1 MTGHPRC
8 LIIEDEPEI
17 GHLLR
22 VSLTLRQWQVETVT
36 DGSQGL
42 VRAAN
47 WRPDLVIL
55 DLTLPALDGLDVL
68 ARLRAWSQVP
78 VIILTA
84 RTWESTKVQALDLGA
99 DDYLTKPFSVAE
111 LMARIRSVMRRL
123 HRDPHARETAFTT
136 AEWRVDL
143 EQRRV
148 WVRGSEVHLT
158 PIEYRLLCVLIRERG
173 KVMTHQQ
180 LLTAVWGPH
189 HARANHYVRIYMAQL
204 RKKIEADPGAPHYFL
219 TESGVGYRLAEP
231 EPELD
236 SGPGP
241 DGAAGPGQPADSP
254 PSASRT

>member
-17 GHLLR
+17 ARLIR
-22 VSLTLRQWQVETVT
+22 ISLTLEQWQVEMAP
-36 DGSQGL
+36 DGNLGL

-55 DLTLPALDGLDVL
+55 DLGLPGLDGMEVL
-68 ARLRAWSQVP
+68 GQLRAWSQVP
-78 VIILTA
+78 LIVLTA
-84 RTWESTKVQALDLGA
+84 RTAESVKIQALDAGA

-111 LMARIRSVMRRL
+111 FMARIRSVMRRL
-123 HRDPHARETAFTT
+123 HRDPTGQETAFAT

-143 EQRRV
+143 EHRRV
-148 WVRGSEVHLT
+148 WVRGAEVHLT
-158 PIEYRLLCVLIRERG
+158 PIEYRLLCVLIHERG
-173 KVMTHQQ
+173 KVMTHRQ

-204 RKKIEADPGAPHYFL
+204 RKKIEVDPGAPRYLL

-231 EPELD
+231 DPLPLERSTVP
-236 SGPGP
+236 PG
-241 DGAAGPGQPADSP
+241 
-254 PSASRT
+254 